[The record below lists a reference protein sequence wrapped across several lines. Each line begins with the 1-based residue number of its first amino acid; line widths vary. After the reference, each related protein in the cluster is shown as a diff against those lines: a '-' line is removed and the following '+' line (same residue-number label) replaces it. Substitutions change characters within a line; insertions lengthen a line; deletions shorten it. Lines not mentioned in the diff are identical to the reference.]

1 MTPVTDV
8 RSRIHERLAEA
19 LGPCELLDVIDQSA
33 AHAGHAGARES
44 GGGHFT
50 VIIVSERFAG
60 LSLIARQ
67 RLVYAAL
74 VEEMRGAIHAL
85 SMTCL
90 TPAEHAAD
98 A

>member
-1 MTPVTDV
+1 MADL
-8 RSRIHERLAEA
+8 RSHIHDRLVEA

-33 AHAGHAGARES
+33 AHAGHAGAKEK
-44 GGGHFT
+44 GGGHFN

-60 LSLIARQ
+60 LSPVARQ

-74 VEEMRGAIHAL
+74 AEEMQSAIHAL

-90 TPAEHAAD
+90 APAEYAAD